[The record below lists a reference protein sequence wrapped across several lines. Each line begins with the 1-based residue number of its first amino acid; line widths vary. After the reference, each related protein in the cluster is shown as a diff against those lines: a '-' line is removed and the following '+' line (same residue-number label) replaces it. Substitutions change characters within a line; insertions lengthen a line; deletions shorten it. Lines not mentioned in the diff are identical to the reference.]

1 MSTFVMSTF
10 VVAINISAIFVEH
23 WMDWSLVYYI
33 VNIEPREISHINL

>member
-1 MSTFVMSTF
+1 MSTF

-33 VNIEPREISHINL
+33 NIEPSEISHINL